1 MRIGPVIRKIAA
13 ASLLLSSVS
22 WVKIAPRELGN
33 SISTQEWK
41 NLKGVSGM
49 DCFSPKE
56 QKIYMAR
63 QKSIRDSLRIVA
75 NATKKLAKIKK

>member
-1 MRIGPVIRKIAA
+1 MRIIRNIAVIGF
-13 ASLLLSSVS
+13 LLSSAS
-22 WVKIAPRELGN
+22 WVKLTPKESGN

-56 QKIYMAR
+56 QKIYTAE
-63 QKSIRDSLRIVA
+63 QKSIRDSLRIG
-75 NATKKLAKIKK
+75 AKVIKK

>member
-1 MRIGPVIRKIAA
+1 MRISPVIRNIAVTG
-13 ASLLLSSVS
+13 LLLSSVS
-22 WVKIAPRELGN
+22 WVKIAPRESGN

-56 QKIYMAR
+56 QKIYTAE

-75 NATKKLAKIKK
+75 NATKKLAKNRR